1 MPTTRIQERLSTL
14 VPSQLP
20 EFIRSDYTTFV
31 SFLEA
36 YYEYLEQDTYAHEL
50 LQNSRKYS
58 DVDLTV
64 SSFVEYFVKQY
75 INSIPSTVSANKK
88 LLVKN
93 IKDLY
98 NTKGSKKS
106 YDLLFRL
113 LFNKSIDIFY
123 PSTQILRASDGK
135 WKQKTSF
142 FMEII
147 SGDPTELINNTALIR
162 TSTTLFPIV
171 IESVRSASTA
181 QGLVDNVKELFFTND
196 KNIPLEAG
204 NEIEYGTFLGR
215 IVNVPNKITVIN
227 PGSGF
232 KVGDILPL
240 TSGIGTGAR
249 VKVTRVTST
258 GGIRNVQFINYGY
271 GYETNFYNF
280 FTSQEGVVT
289 TSTFEFDA
297 PGGEIIINESTQG
310 FVDSGTI
317 TKPSYAEN
325 YFAQDYEG
333 EVLRTFYT
341 NTSINSGDVGTLGG
355 ISVSVGAASDA
366 ALYVQLG
373 GLAKYPGYYES
384 IDGFLSDEIFL
395 ENEDYYQTF
404 TYVIKID
411 ERLSEYKKA
420 VLDLLHPAGT
430 RLLGELTLTNDF
442 DLGAELTAQLRYLIS
457 RFQEVFEV
465 TDATPT
471 KNVGKSITDDITTP
485 EDIGKHVGK
494 PLPEDTIDVILEE
507 IAKTLGLNKTDDV
520 VTEDSIPTKN
530 ISKEIGDSGGSY
542 ALEDYFAEDYTILTE
557 FIIIT
562 DQIFLSREINISDN
576 FAFTE
581 SGYVLNSNYAT
592 DYTGSTEDYAG
603 DVVLIS

>member
-113 LFNKSIDIFY
+113 LFNKPIDIFY

-171 IESVRSASTA
+171 IESVRSVSTA

-249 VKVTRVTST
+249 VKVTRITST

-442 DLGAELTAQLRYLIS
+442 DLGTELTAQLRYLIS

-471 KNVGKSITDDITTP
+471 KNVGKAVTDDFATS

-494 PLPEDTIDVILEE
+494 PLPEDTIDVLLEE

-520 VTEDSIPTKN
+520 GTEDSIPTKGM
-530 ISKEIGDSGGSY
+530 SKQIGDAGGAY
-542 ALEDYFAEDYTILTE
+542 ALEDYFAEDYTVLTE
-557 FIIIT
+557 FVIIT

-581 SGYVLNSNYAT
+581 SGYVLNSNYAI